1 MVTVGSDISTG
12 SLGNLLKIRYLDGVN
27 DLNTDKIFFYSGLPT
42 APEKHNGLYFQGA
55 LGLNR
60 AQAIQ
65 AQPQVG
71 AAYPTPG
78 SASSDL
84 WAAHCGVL
92 TGSYAYDL
100 VAQELSSGNE
110 GAFDSV
116 EAQNYVG
123 WMKSYKKYKE
133 RVSLGNGSGILNIH
147 GGIARIPSGG
157 ALDTTVSG
165 WQFAVS
171 LFDYPKLERG
181 MRFQIFRV
189 TTALNYSTWRTAD
202 KLTHPA
208 QGFFTI
214 RTVARH
220 AAGTVAIV
228 TVEEPVTSGTLPTAA
243 GEFGNASNLDFMVFQ
258 GAVLENAHADGGN
271 LGTEFMGLDGL
282 VNGTNSLSTST
293 AYAEDG
299 SQWLQIAAKT
309 PFANGTFQN
318 VSMTTIP
325 EFQSEIVPLRSLS
338 TAPRLNETV
347 VKNGLNNMN
356 SFGRGESGMLKMCI
370 AHPLQIDEYTRPI
383 QAKETIVISQ
393 DSTSPSRVPSIR
405 NSIHQMK
412 GMGEAVIAGGIP
424 MYGHPMCRGDV
435 AYLTTPDAMEKTAC
449 GSMQVIDDGLSNDGT
464 TKRVYKTLELGQIIS
479 RDRGKS
485 IRIDGLALPS
495 TTVS

>member
-1 MVTVGSDISTG
+1 MVTVGSDISAD

-27 DLNTDKIFFYSGLPT
+27 DLNTDKLFLYSMLPT

-60 AQAIQ
+60 AQSIQ

-78 SASSDL
+78 AASSDL

-116 EAQNYVG
+116 ESQNYVG

-133 RVSLGNGSGILNIH
+133 RVSLSNGSGILNIH
-147 GGIARIPSGG
+147 GGIARVPSGG
-157 ALDTTVSG
+157 ALDTTAAG
-165 WQFAVS
+165 WTFAVS
-171 LFDYPKLERG
+171 LYDYPKLERN
-181 MRFQIFRV
+181 MRFQVYRV
-189 TTALNYSTWRTAD
+189 TTALNYSTWRTAE

-208 QGFFTI
+208 PGFFTL

-220 AAGTVAIV
+220 ANGTVAII
-228 TVEEPVTSGTLPTAA
+228 TVNEPVTTGTLPTAA

-258 GAVLENAHADGGN
+258 GAVIENAHSDGGN
-271 LGTEFMGLDGL
+271 LGCEFMGLDGI
-282 VNGTNSLSTST
+282 VNGTNSLATSV

-299 SQWLQIAAKT
+299 SQWLQLAAKT

-325 EFQSEIVPLRSLS
+325 EFQSEIVPLRGLS
-338 TAPRLNETV
+338 SPPKLNETV
-347 VKNGLNNMN
+347 LKNGLNNMN

-405 NSIHQMK
+405 NSIHQMR

-424 MYGHPMCRGDV
+424 MYGHQMCRGDA
-435 AYLTTPDAMEKTAC
+435 AYILDAGALEKTAC
-449 GSMQVIDDGLSNDGT
+449 GSMSVIDDGLSNDGT